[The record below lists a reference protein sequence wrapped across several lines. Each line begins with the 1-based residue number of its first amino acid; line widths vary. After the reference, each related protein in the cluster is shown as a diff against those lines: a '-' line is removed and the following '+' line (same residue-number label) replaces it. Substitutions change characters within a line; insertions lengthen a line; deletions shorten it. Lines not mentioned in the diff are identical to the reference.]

1 MENMQIN
8 KDIAD
13 VERDKRKK
21 IENCY
26 NNPSIRVF
34 LFQDFKRTFNLKS
47 PSKYVFRFIRNS
59 SLILQ
64 SWLSHNFFSIMSVG
78 SYLRNYGQRKISKSN
93 SL

>member
-1 MENMQIN
+1 MAQTESILINIIWKICKWLVGLKIN

-26 NNPSIRVF
+26 DNPSIY

-47 PSKYVFRFIRNS
+47 PSKYLFRFIRVS
-59 SLILQ
+59 SVTL
-64 SWLSHNFFSIMSVG
+64 LS
-78 SYLRNYGQRKISKSN
+78 
-93 SL
+93 